1 MGGLNKY
8 NQKVETPL
16 LTIIDYLIIFLVFM
30 ASALCE
36 SSAEPI
42 KSVYMVQICKLF
54 AKALTYSQDLE
65 VGYYATLAMTR
76 LVPYIGYVHRNK
88 ISFISFSN
96 YIFECFRS
104 EELRIYQPLVG
115 SVTNYIRRLVEIG
128 AEDKAAE
135 AMEIYD
141 ELFESEVT
149 IVLPHI
155 KPIIEMCMIIA
166 GNSSHSDT
174 LRVKSISFMGTL
186 TRLKKKTIV
195 KFKLYIPMINVLFPL
210 MCTIR
215 EDTSEDDQ
223 DEIDDDL
230 IDEDNSSP
238 TLCSAQTLDWYLISN
253 YFVKCLKKHAIVMHH
268 FFSVWLLTYPLK
280 NTCLR

>member
-1 MGGLNKY
+1 M
-8 NQKVETPL
+8 
-16 LTIIDYLIIFLVFM
+16 
-30 ASALCE
+30 
-36 SSAEPI
+36 
-42 KSVYMVQICKLF
+42 
-54 AKALTYSQDLE
+54 
-65 VGYYATLAMTR
+65 
-76 LVPYIGYVHRNK
+76 YIHRNK

-186 TRLKKKTIV
+186 T
-195 KFKLYIPMINVLFPL
+195 
-210 MCTIR
+210 
-215 EDTSEDDQ
+215 
-223 DEIDDDL
+223 
-230 IDEDNSSP
+230 
-238 TLCSAQTLDWYLISN
+238 
-253 YFVKCLKKHAIVMHH
+253 
-268 FFSVWLLTYPLK
+268 
-280 NTCLR
+280 